1 MSGILDDPKRLA
13 EAIEELRSLATE
25 SANSASEG
33 LDELSARDILKL
45 VNEQDTTVAEVVAGA
60 IEELSEVVEAAVSAI
75 SRGGRLAYIGA
86 GTSGRLGVL
95 DAAECPPTYGVPI
108 DWVVGLIAGGEP
120 ALTVAQEGA
129 EDDVEQARRDA
140 EAAGINEKDAVF
152 GITARGRTP
161 WVLELLAYAAE
172 KGAWT
177 GLLTCNPVEKPEQVK
192 TLVTLPVGAEVVTGS
207 TRMKGGLA
215 TKMALTMIST
225 ATMVRLGRVKG
236 NRMVDLMP
244 NSDKL
249 RARQVRT
256 IMDELGLGLDAAV
269 ERLKASGGDLRKAL
283 ES

>member
-1 MSGILDDPKRLA
+1 MSGILDDTARLA
-13 EAIEELRSLATE
+13 EAVEELRSLTTE
-25 SANSASEG
+25 SPN
-33 LDELSARDILKL
+33 ELSSELDTLATGEILSMI
-45 VNEQDTTVAEVVAGA
+45 NRQDASVAEVVENA
-60 IEELSEVVEAAVSAI
+60 ILQIGEVVDAAVASI
-75 SRGGRLAYIGA
+75 SGGGRLVYVGA

-95 DAAECPPTYGVPI
+95 DAAECPPTYGVPV

-129 EDDVEQARRDA
+129 EDDREQARRDA
-140 EAAGINEKDAVF
+140 VEARINEKDTVL

-161 WVLELLAYAAE
+161 WVLEILQYASE
-172 KGAWT
+172 QGAAT
-177 GLLTCNPVEKPEQVK
+177 GLLTCNPVEQPESVRS
-192 TLVTLPVGAEVVTGS
+192 LITLPVGPEVVTGS
-207 TRMKGGLA
+207 TRMKSGLA

-256 IMDELGLGLDAAV
+256 IMDELGLDLESAAMK
-269 ERLKASGGDLRKAL
+269 LKDSGGDLRKAL
-283 ES
+283 DL